1 MNADTKLRENF
12 KNLVAV
18 IKTKLSLKQD
28 KLIAG
33 DNVDIIN
40 NTISATDTIVDISGK
55 ADKTYVD
62 NKVKTDVPTGAKFTD
77 TIVNI
82 EVVTQA
88 EYDNLTPVDDTFYYI
103 KEV

>member
-1 MNADTKLRENF
+1 MRSFEEGAFEHFVNKL
-12 KNLVAV
+12 KDNLG
-18 IKTKLSLKQD
+18 L
-28 KLIAG
+28 
-33 DNVDIIN
+33 
-40 NTISATDTIVDISGK
+40 K
-55 ADKTYVD
+55 ADKTYVE
-62 NKVKTDVPTGAKFTD
+62 NKVKTDVPANAKFTD